1 MAFWKND
8 ARKTVA
14 GREHEHAGEFLAIT
28 YYYGLN
34 IQLFW
39 ATNKYMQHG
48 AHVFTFRE
56 KIKTHECCDLTKK
69 YIQCS
74 YKYVCK

>member
-48 AHVFTFRE
+48 AHVFTFSMLMN
-56 KIKTHECCDLTKK
+56 KIQTRRHV
-69 YIQCS
+69 Y
-74 YKYVCK
+74 